1 MGASTRTHSPGEGEG
16 VLLGILGGGVPPRS
30 QSPDPIS
37 DPKMSFSTPV
47 FRPDLYNPYSFSDL
61 EEVTKRNMHVYK
73 DRNYIII
80 TEIRAPTKDFLII
93 HFEFTL
99 YGFISHSFGTNR
111 QIC

>member
-1 MGASTRTHSPGEGEG
+1 MGASTHSPGEEEE
-16 VLLGILGGGVPPRS
+16 VLLGILGGGVPSRS

-37 DPKMSFSTPV
+37 DPKMSFSTPLKSIFV
-47 FRPDLYNPYSFSDL
+47 FRPGGSDK
-61 EEVTKRNMHVYK
+61 TQHVYK

-99 YGFISHSFGTNR
+99 YGFISHLFGTNR